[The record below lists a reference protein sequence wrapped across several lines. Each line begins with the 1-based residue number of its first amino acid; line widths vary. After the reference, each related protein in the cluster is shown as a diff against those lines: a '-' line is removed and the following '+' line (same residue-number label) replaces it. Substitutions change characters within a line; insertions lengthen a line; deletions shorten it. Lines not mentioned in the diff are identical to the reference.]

1 MPKLTHKRED
11 VAAETVQP
19 EDKIAGDIP
28 KVKKKVPAYVQIQS
42 GEHLGRI
49 IPLNQDV
56 IQLGKTGNN
65 RAVITRRADNYYL
78 SQIDGNKVTINGL
91 PIGTESILLKDGNL
105 IQMGAIRVK
114 FFSA

>member
-1 MPKLTHKRED
+1 MPKLAPKQED
-11 VAAETVQP
+11 AVETLQP
-19 EDKIAGDIP
+19 EDKNPGNVQ

-91 PIGTESILLKDGNL
+91 PIGIESILLKDGNL